1 MVANHSIPQ
10 EVGPRFDIGFVSEI
24 YGSCGFTVKPGTY
37 RREQQLIKRADVVAS
52 LQTALADRDINFWTR
67 VSQFDWR
74 RGGGQPLFTD
84 GYFDTSRGIDT
95 HVAGTISIWSA
106 QSVLDSV
113 TTGAIGRGAAIAAA
127 GVGGA
132 AVAAFAW
139 TNGNYRVSSNIASAA
154 PTFTTFTTGG
164 AGTVLD
170 IASDGTNFYFAT
182 TGTGV
187 WTTTA
192 AAPGNLTQ
200 YDAGANGPYH
210 RLAWD
215 PLRRRLFGILAPG
228 TGRAL
233 HQINSG
239 GAPTVIYDFQQGRL
253 DAILVYFGYVYVAW
267 TTGDAFNASQGT
279 SYVYAYDGT
288 NMVEEA
294 SGADAGQIVGLKVAD
309 IRFWV
314 GMVFNDV
321 WNDQTL
327 TTPGSQ
333 FALCY
338 SNGDQI
344 VGFVNMPDGRLIRNS
359 TAGIISPYYGMD
371 SWLAIQS
378 TPDTTVA
385 GQTFWGVGPYV
396 WRWDQSIGGASRAFG
411 RSEIAVGGTTY
422 TPHIVGLVAAGD
434 KMLALVLLLD
444 GTFANVGGAV
454 WQVSGLSTP
463 NLVSDADD
471 NKMTS
476 SRLDLGLPYVDKF
489 WYGFEVTCEPLANGQ
504 ELSME
509 FSLDDGATWSTCQS
523 TIAHPNPFTTISG
536 SDPLFV
542 VNEVNP
548 HIKYRLQ
555 MRATGGASSPIVHA
569 VSAKFAPS
577 NPNLKVWT
585 MTVVCQRNMRLRNN
599 QVDDT
604 EPRDLLDYLFDIAQS
619 GQTVDFYDNNET
631 LSSSGARTRHSVW
644 VMQAAQDTLNTSG
657 TYKPLLQEGE
667 VEIVLWETEAA
678 A

>member
-1 MVANHSIPQ
+1 MVQGMTIPL
-10 EVGPRFDIGFVSEI
+10 EVGNKYDVGFISAAF
-24 YGSCGFTVKPGTY
+24 GSCGFTVKPGTY

-84 GYFDTSRGIDT
+84 GYFDTARGIDT
-95 HVAGTISIWSA
+95 HIAGTLTAWSG
-106 QSVLDSV
+106 QTVLDSV

-139 TNGNYRVSSNIASAA
+139 TDGNYRVSSNITSAS
-154 PTFTTFTTGG
+154 PTFSTFTTG

-170 IASDGTNFYFAT
+170 VASDGSNFYFAM
-182 TGTGV
+182 TGGGV

-200 YDAGANGPYH
+200 YDTGVVVYH

-215 PLRRRLFGILAPG
+215 PLRRRLFGIMAPSA
-228 TGRAL
+228 GRAL
-233 HQINSG
+233 HQVNSG
-239 GAPTVIYDFQQGRL
+239 GAATVIYDFQQGRL
-253 DAILVYFGYVYVAW
+253 DALLVYFGNVYVGW
-267 TTGDAFNASQGT
+267 NTGDAFDNSQGT

-288 NMVEEA
+288 NVTEEA

-321 WNDQTL
+321 FNSSDL
-327 TTPGSQ
+327 TTSGSQ

-338 SNGDQI
+338 SNGEQI
-344 VGFVNMPDGRLIRNS
+344 VGFVNMPDGRLIRNAA
-359 TAGIISPYYGMD
+359 TFSPMYGMQD
-371 SWLAIQS
+371 WLAIQA
-378 TPDTTVA
+378 TPDTVVA

-411 RSEIAVGGTTY
+411 RSSVTIGATSY
-422 TPHIVGLVAAGD
+422 TPHIVGLVASGD
-434 KMLALVLLLD
+434 KMIALALLLD
-444 GTFANVGGAV
+444 GTFANVGGMV

-463 NLVSDADD
+463 NLIADTDD
-471 NKMTS
+471 NKITS
-476 SRLDLGLPYVDKF
+476 SRLDLNLPYVDKF
-489 WYGFEVTCEPLANGQ
+489 WYGFEVTCEPLVNGQ
-504 ELSME
+504 QLSME
-509 FSLDDGATWSTCQS
+509 YSIDDGETWTACSST
-523 TIAHPNPFTTISG
+523 TDHPNPYSTVSG
-536 SDPLFV
+536 TAPFFV
-542 VNEVNP
+542 VNLVNP

-555 MRATGGASSPIVHA
+555 MRGTGGAESPIVHA

-577 NPNLKVWT
+577 NPDLKVWT
-585 MTVVCQRNMRLRNN
+585 MTLVCQRNMKLRNS
-599 QVDDT
+599 QVSDT
-604 EPRDLLDYLFDIAQS
+604 EPRDLLDYVFQIAQA
-619 GQTVDFYDNNET
+619 GQTVSFYDNNEA
-631 LSSSGARTRHSVW
+631 LDSGGARPNHTVW
-644 VMQAAQDTLNTSG
+644 VMQAAQSTVNTSG
-657 TYKPLLQEGE
+657 TYNPLLQEGE
-667 VEIVLWETEAA
+667 VEIVCWETEVT
-678 A
+678 

>member
-1 MVANHSIPQ
+1 MPGNATIPL
-10 EVGPRFDIGFVSEI
+10 EVGPRYDVGFVSAAF
-24 YGSCGFTVKPGTY
+24 GSGGFTVKPGTY

-74 RGGGQPLFTD
+74 RGGGQQLFTD

-95 HVAGTISIWSA
+95 HVAGTLTIWSA

-139 TNGNYRVSSNIASAA
+139 TNGNYRVSSNISNVA
-154 PTFTTFTTGG
+154 PAFSTFTTG
-164 AGTVLD
+164 AGMVLD
-170 IASDGTNFYFAT
+170 IASDGSNFYFACVS
-182 TGTGV
+182 GGV

-200 YDAGANGPYH
+200 YDTGANVYH

-215 PLRRRLFGILAPG
+215 PLRRRLFGILAPSA
-228 TGRAL
+228 GRAL

-239 GAPTVIYDFQQGRL
+239 GAATVIYDFQQGRL
-253 DAILVYFGYVYVAW
+253 DAILVYFGYVYVGW
-267 TTGDAFNASQGT
+267 NTGDAFNDSQGS
-279 SYVYAYDGT
+279 SYIYAYDGT

-321 WNDQTL
+321 FNSPDL
-327 TTPGSQ
+327 TTAGSQ
-333 FALCY
+333 FSLCY

-344 VGFVNMPDGRLIRNS
+344 VGFVNMPDGRLIRHS
-359 TAGIISPYYGMD
+359 TTFSPMYGMQD
-371 SWLAIQS
+371 WLAIQS
-378 TPDTTVA
+378 TPDTVVA
-385 GQTFWGVGPYV
+385 GQSFFGVGPYV

-411 RSEIAVGGTTY
+411 RASVSVGGTSY
-422 TPHIVGLVAAGD
+422 TPHVVGLVAAGD
-434 KMLALVLLLD
+434 KMVALALLLD
-444 GTFANVGGAV
+444 GTFANVGGMV

-463 NLVSDADD
+463 NLIADADD
-471 NKMTS
+471 NKLTS
-476 SRLDLGLPYVDKF
+476 SRLDLSLPYVDKF

-509 FSLDDGATWSTCQS
+509 YSINDGTTWNSCPST
-523 TIAHPNPFTTISG
+523 TIHPNPFTTISG
-536 SDPLFV
+536 TSPLFL
-542 VNEVNP
+542 VNLVNP

-555 MRATGGASSPIVHA
+555 MRATGGATTPIVHA

-585 MTVVCQRNMRLRNN
+585 MTLVCQRNMRLRNN
-599 QVDDT
+599 QIDET
-604 EPRDLLDYLFDIAQS
+604 EPRDLLDYLFNISQS

-631 LSSSGARTRHSVW
+631 LDSGGNRVRHSVW
-644 VMQAAQDTLNTSG
+644 IMQAAQSTVNTSG
-657 TYKPLLQEGE
+657 KYNPLLQEGE
-667 VEIVLWETEAA
+667 VEVVCWETEEAA
-678 A
+678 